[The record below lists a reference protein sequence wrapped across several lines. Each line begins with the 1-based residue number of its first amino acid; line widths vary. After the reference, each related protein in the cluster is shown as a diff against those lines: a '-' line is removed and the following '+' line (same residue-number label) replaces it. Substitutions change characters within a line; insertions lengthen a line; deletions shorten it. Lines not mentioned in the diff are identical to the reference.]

1 MITIENFG
9 NGLHRVVYIS
19 RISNDLVSDIDAE
32 VERIV
37 AVSQR
42 NNAALAV
49 TGLLLAHGGFF
60 IQALEGDFDTLSGL
74 INRIAHDPRHF
85 DLKVVETELV
95 AQRAFGRWSMR
106 SGRRP
111 GEGAAVGFDPYAMN
125 GKDLTAL
132 LTLSAALVG
141 ALKR

>member
-19 RISNDLVSDIDAE
+19 RISSIELSDIDAE
-32 VERIV
+32 VDRIV

-49 TGLLLAHGGFF
+49 TGFLLAHDGFF
-60 IQALEGDFDTLSGL
+60 IQALEGDFDTLSSL
-74 INRIAHDPRHF
+74 INRIALDSRHR
-85 DLKVVETELV
+85 DLVVVETELV

-111 GEGAAVGFDPYAMN
+111 GEGGTVGFDPYVMS

-141 ALKR
+141 GLKR